1 MSLMNGEESIKGGGE
16 VAFDLA
22 AAGAWQAESAPE
34 ASAAESNAEGGVAA
48 DASAEA
54 GAEDGVEGG
63 VGAEAGSA
71 EVESHAE
78 AAVESAVAS
87 AGAED
92 APAQALEGFSRS
104 QSRPQ
109 FPSQSQPQ
117 FQSQPQPQQFQAQSH
132 PAVPSSRYAARA
144 AKREQEEADRRDR
157 DEAFMRLAVEEARRA
172 ESLGEVPIGAVVVY
186 EPIDPATR
194 RPLAKAQVIA
204 RACNLR
210 ETTQDPAGHAEF
222 LALKQASEVLGVW
235 RLTGCTVYV
244 TLEPCLMCAGLM
256 QQSRVDRCVFG
267 AADPKAG
274 ALGSLYQINE
284 DVRLNH
290 TFEVQPGILAD
301 DCAALLR
308 GFFAAKRK
316 KRTEQNRS

>member
-22 AAGAWQAESAPE
+22 AAGAGVAPDKMPV
-34 ASAAESNAEGGVAA
+34 APAKDDAAERPS
-48 DASAEA
+48 DS
-54 GAEDGVEGG
+54 
-63 VGAEAGSA
+63 SP
-71 EVESHAE
+71 S
-78 AAVESAVAS
+78 
-87 AGAED
+87 
-92 APAQALEGFSRS
+92 S
-104 QSRPQ
+104 QSRAQAQPHLQPQ
-109 FPSQSQPQ
+109 QSQTQ
-117 FQSQPQPQQFQAQSH
+117 SQQHSQPQPQPQLQSQSH
-132 PAVPSSRYAARA
+132 PAASSRYAARA
-144 AKREQEEADRRDR
+144 AKREQKEAARRDR
-157 DEAFMRLAVEEARRA
+157 DEAFMRLAIEEARRA

-194 RPLAKAQVIA
+194 RPLAEARVIA

-222 LALKQASEVLGVW
+222 LALKQASEALGVW

-274 ALGSLYQINE
+274 ALGSLYQISE

-290 TFEVQPGILAD
+290 TFEVQPGVLAD

-316 KRTEQNRS
+316 KRTEQNLS